1 MAWTKIR
8 EAKAGAGQA
17 FMLDCGIQFNTGSAV
32 VHPKAMKVLASVLQY
47 SQDNPDHKLLILSHT
62 DKVGDTAANQ
72 ALSEDRAKSVLYLL
86 FGAGPKLPENRA
98 AWVKVVAGRHV
109 AQDAQDLLAEHDLD
123 YGPRAAAGTK
133 VLPPATREK
142 LKAYKASA
150 ANTLDRTGYVATD
163 VGETTDEETW
173 VLSYELFRR
182 RLAGELVVSE
192 QELIDLCNALPWV
205 DADQR
210 SIGCGELYPKDPRAT
225 GASEVNR
232 RTEFVFF
239 PPDTTPPTKTELK
252 RLYDGTF
259 QVEHLPCDTVVPHLK
274 VPVEENCVF
283 ILDVSGSMSQKDGL
297 DKTRLDRLR
306 PLFIEL
312 IEKYAEGSTAATP
325 RNFACMVFGATNP
338 KAIEQCLMWRKA
350 GQERGIV
357 NVGTDRYY
365 VPLVPATPESVATM
379 KAFLLEQAPSG
390 GTPAR
395 SALKLAMGAAISAT
409 KVPASGRIVFV
420 SDGNPSLQDGDKSW
434 QDICNAVVKWQSPN
448 EPAPYAI
455 KGARKWPVDTYGF
468 ATGPGAAF
476 MRRLALQTRG
486 EFRFVP

>member
-1 MAWTKIR
+1 MAWTNIR
-8 EAKAGAGQA
+8 EMKAGAGQA

-47 SQDNPDHKLLILSHT
+47 SRENPDHKLLILSHT
-62 DKVGDTAANQ
+62 DKVGDATANQ

-86 FGAGPKLPENRA
+86 FGAGPKLPENRE
-98 AWVKVVAGRHV
+98 AWVKVVSERHV
-109 AQDAQDLLAEHDLD
+109 AQDAQDLLVEHDLD
-123 YGPRAAAGTK
+123 PGPRAAAGTK
-133 VLPPATREK
+133 VLPPATRAK
-142 LKAYKASA
+142 LKDYKASA
-150 ANTLDRTGYVATD
+150 AHTLDRTSYVATE
-163 VGETTDEETW
+163 VGEKTDDETW

-182 RLAGELVVSE
+182 RLAGELVLSE

-205 DADQR
+205 SADQR
-210 SIGCGELYPKDPRAT
+210 SIGCGELYPKDAKAT

-239 PPDTTPPTKTELK
+239 PPDTTPPTKGELK
-252 RLYDGTF
+252 KLYDGTF
-259 QVEHLPCDTVVPHLK
+259 KVEHLPCDSVVPRMT

-297 DKTRLDRLR
+297 DETRLDRLR
-306 PLFIEL
+306 PLFIDL
-312 IEKYAEGSTAATP
+312 IERYAAGATATSP
-325 RNFACMVFGATNP
+325 RSFCCIAFGATNP
-338 KAIEQCLMWRKA
+338 RAIDQCLMWRKP

-365 VPLVPATPESVATM
+365 VPLVPATPDHVATM
-379 KAFLLEQAPSG
+379 KTFLQEQTPSG

-395 SALKLAMGAAISAT
+395 SALKLAMGAATSAT

-420 SDGNPSLQDGDKSW
+420 SDGIPSLEDGDRSW
-434 QDICNAVVKWQSPN
+434 QDICNAVVTWQAPTT
-448 EPAPYAI
+448 PAPYAI
-455 KGARKWPVDTYGF
+455 KGTRKWPVDTYGF

-486 EFRFVP
+486 DFRFVP